1 MGPPHRLSNRPNL
14 LIFKMLILRM
24 KPLSVAVL
32 EGEGR
37 RELEHYNTEQV
48 VSDFEPHRV
57 AWFNAHDERWLET
70 QKPMVTNEFLWPS
83 ASFF

>member
-1 MGPPHRLSNRPNL
+1 MASTDWSNRTNL

-57 AWFNAHDERWLET
+57 CGLRPKADGH
-70 QKPMVTNEFLWPS
+70 K
-83 ASFF
+83 